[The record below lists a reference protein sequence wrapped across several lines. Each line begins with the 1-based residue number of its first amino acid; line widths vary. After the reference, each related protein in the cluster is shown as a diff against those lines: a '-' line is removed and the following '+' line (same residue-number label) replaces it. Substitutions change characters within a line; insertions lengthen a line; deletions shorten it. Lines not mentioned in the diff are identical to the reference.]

1 MGRNLNS
8 MMQKEK
14 KTVTGFQEKVYAA
27 VKRIPQGKVTTYKLL
42 AKEVRC
48 KSSQA
53 VGQALKRNPF
63 APMVPCHR
71 VILSDL
77 SIGGFAGQTHG
88 EEITRKQMLLKQEGI
103 LFDNGKLCDIGQ
115 IHYY

>member
-1 MGRNLNS
+1 MKFKS
-8 MMQKEK
+8 MVQKDTE
-14 KTVTGFQEKVYAA
+14 TVTDFQEKVYAA
-27 VKRIPQGKVTTYKLL
+27 VKRIQQVKVTTYKLL
-42 AKEVRC
+42 AKEIRC

-71 VILSDL
+71 VIRSDL

-88 EEITRKQMLLKQEGI
+88 AAVSYTHLTLPTKP
-103 LFDNGKLCDIGQ
+103 
-115 IHYY
+115 

>member
-1 MGRNLNS
+1 MI
-8 MMQKEK
+8 QKRK
-14 KTVTGFQEKVYAA
+14 KPVTDFQEKVYAA

-42 AKEVRC
+42 GKEVRC

-71 VILSDL
+71 VIRSDL

-88 EEITRKQMLLKQEGI
+88 AEITRKQILLKQEGI
-103 LFDNGKLCDIGQ
+103 LFDNEKLCDVDQ
-115 IHYY
+115 IYYY

>member
-1 MGRNLNS
+1 MKFKS
-8 MMQKEK
+8 MVQKDTE
-14 KTVTGFQEKVYAA
+14 TVTDFQERVYAA

-42 AKEVRC
+42 AKEIGC

-71 VILSDL
+71 VIFSNL
-77 SIGGFAGQTHG
+77 SIGGFAGQVHG
-88 EEITRKQMLLKQEGI
+88 DAITRKKMLLKQEGV
-103 LFDNGKLCDIGQ
+103 LFDNDKLCNIDQ
-115 IHYY
+115 IHCY

>member
-1 MGRNLNS
+1 MI
-8 MMQKEK
+8 QKRK
-14 KTVTGFQEKVYAA
+14 KPVTDFQEKVYAA

-42 AKEVRC
+42 GKEVRC

-71 VILSDL
+71 VIRSDL

-88 EEITRKQMLLKQEGI
+88 VEITRKQILLKEECI
-103 LFDNGKLCDIGQ
+103 LFDNEKLCDVDQ
-115 IHYY
+115 IYYY